1 MKYKAKKSYT
11 ELSGTKNFE
20 ALGSASTHLLLV
32 AGESVEVSEALQP
45 LSKELEDCL
54 IEVKAKA
61 EPKKKA
67 EAKDKGE
74 VNGKE

>member
-1 MKYKAKKSYT
+1 MKYKAKKSYA

-32 AGESVEVSEALQP
+32 AGESVEISKALLP

-54 IEVKAKA
+54 EEVKEKA

-67 EAKDKGE
+67 EAKDKGD
-74 VNGKE
+74 K

>member
-20 ALGSASTHLLLV
+20 ALGSASTHILLV
-32 AGESVEVSEALQP
+32 AGQSVEISKALLP

-54 IEVKAKA
+54 IEIKEKAQP
-61 EPKKKA
+61 EKKV
-67 EAKDKGE
+67 EAKVE
-74 VNGKE
+74 KESK